1 MDDRALMEDLL
12 LVTKGVC
19 DLYMHGTIESATA
32 NVHCA
37 FDKALKDSL
46 TMQDNILTTFSDSL
60 NDSLAMQSEIYKTME
75 QKGWYQSDPA
85 DITKIKKAYNK
96 FTTQA

>member
-19 DLYMHGTIESATA
+19 DLYMHGTIESSTP
-32 NVHCA
+32 
-37 FDKALKDSL
+37 
-46 TMQDNILTTFSDSL
+46 NILTTFSDSL
-60 NDSLAMQSEIYKTME
+60 NDSEIYKTME

>member
-19 DLYMHGTIESATA
+19 DLYMHGTIESSTP
-32 NVHCA
+32 H
-37 FDKALKDSL
+37 
-46 TMQDNILTTFSDSL
+46 ILTTFSDSL

-75 QKGWYQSDPA
+75 QKGWYQTAPA

>member
-19 DLYMHGTIESATA
+19 DLYMHGTIESSTP
-32 NVHCA
+32 H
-37 FDKALKDSL
+37 
-46 TMQDNILTTFSDSL
+46 ILTTFSDSL
-60 NDSLAMQSEIYKTME
+60 NDSLVMQSEIYKTME
-75 QKGWYQSDPA
+75 QKGWYQTDPA

>member
-19 DLYMHGTIESATA
+19 DLYMHGTIESSTP
-32 NVHCA
+32 H
-37 FDKALKDSL
+37 
-46 TMQDNILTTFSDSL
+46 ILTTFSDSL

-75 QKGWYQSDPA
+75 QKGWYQTDPA
-85 DITKIKKAYNK
+85 DTVSYTHLTLP
-96 FTTQA
+96 TT